1 MDATMRVTWM
11 RGRWREELPASP
23 LRWLTLPAWA
33 LYRPLVALH
42 GVAWDAGAR
51 RPRRVP
57 APVISVGNLTAG
69 GTGKTPAVALVCARL
84 AMLGRRP
91 AVASRG
97 YRGDGTA
104 NDEAQ
109 LMGGVPVFC
118 NARRILAAQ
127 AALAAGANCVVLDD
141 GFQHRRLHR
150 DLDLVLIDSL
160 RPWGG
165 GRGAVL
171 PLGYLRE
178 GRRALGR
185 ASALWLTRTDLADPV
200 ALARLRAEL
209 APLGLPILSG
219 VHAPPR
225 LVTLGGAPGPEPAA
239 LAGTPVMLASG
250 LGHPAGFERLAARQG
265 WPIRSSL
272 RFPDHH
278 AYTAADLAAVAVA
291 ARDATVIIT
300 AKDAVKW
307 RALAV
312 DFPRPVLVLL
322 SGQDLPPADLT
333 LLDTLL
339 RDVLSRV

>member
-1 MDATMRVTWM
+1 MVAIPVTWM

-23 LRWLTLPAWA
+23 LRWLAVPAWA
-33 LYRPLVALH
+33 AYRPLVALH
-42 GVAWDAGAR
+42 GLAWDLGVR
-51 RPRRVP
+51 SPQRVP
-57 APVISVGNLTAG
+57 APVISIGNLTAG

-84 AMLGRRP
+84 AGLGRRP

-97 YRGDGTA
+97 YRGNGTA

-109 LMGGVPVFC
+109 LMGSVPVFC

-127 AALAAGANCVVLDD
+127 AALAGGADCVVLDD

-165 GRGAVL
+165 GHGAVL

-178 GRRALGR
+178 GRRALRR
-185 ASALWLTRTDLADPV
+185 ASALWLTRTDLAEPA
-200 ALARLRAEL
+200 ALAKLRAEL
-209 APLGLPILSG
+209 APLHLPILAG

-225 LVTLGGAPGPEPAA
+225 LVTLSGAPGPDPAT
-239 LAGTPVMLASG
+239 LAGTAVVLASG
-250 LGHPAGFERLAARQG
+250 LGHPAGFERLAQRQG
-265 WPIRSSL
+265 WHITCSL

-278 AYTAADLAAVAVA
+278 AYTAADLGAVADL
-291 ARDATVIIT
+291 ARDATVVIT

-307 RALAV
+307 QPLAV
-312 DFPRPVLVLL
+312 PFRRPLLVMH
-322 SGQDLPPADLT
+322 SGQDLPATDLAV
-333 LLDTLL
+333 LDELL
-339 RDVLSRV
+339 RGALVRV